1 MRWPASRLTC
11 GLRLAELAI
20 EALPLAY
27 ADGLRLA
34 LDAHALLAAG
44 NQQCQKTDTMAA
56 GQYVPTWRR
65 LLAETAAACRASG
78 DDALAGDLRPGDRHR
93 VNPRRTETGTA
104 AMRPC

>member
-1 MRWPASRLTC
+1 MRWPDHCLTC

-44 NQQCQKTDTMAA
+44 HQRPKETGTTAP

-65 LLAETAAACRASG
+65 LLAEAAAACRAVG
-78 DDALAGDLRPGDRHR
+78 DNALAEDLADL
-93 VNPRRTETGTA
+93 
-104 AMRPC
+104 